1 MLNCVHNVYNVDMA
15 TLTNTVSTRELRGD
29 LSDVLSRAKYGNER
43 IGITRNGKLTAVL
56 VSVEDLEALEA
67 YELQQDSLAYE
78 EAQAED
84 NGERTILQDF
94 KAELGL

>member
-84 NGERTILQDF
+84 DGERTILQDF

>member
-67 YELQQDSLAYE
+67 YELQQDSLVYE

-84 NGERTILQDF
+84 DGERTILQDF

>member
-1 MLNCVHNVYNVDMA
+1 MLNCVHNVYNIDMA
-15 TLTNTVSTRELRGD
+15 TFTNTVSTRELRGD

-78 EAQAED
+78 EAQAEND
-84 NGERTILQDF
+84 GERTTLQDF